1 MLKAGRVAAEY
12 IPDIVSRTEL
22 IDGSPHR
29 AEIDQAIADALGRRG
44 SWSKNRMRDMVD
56 AIIFR
61 RDPDLVRQAREDAK
75 KLRGVW
81 GSHADHGMAIL
92 DAQSTAEEMTMI
104 MARLEKLAMST
115 CKADPRRKS
124 DRMAD
129 ALFATVMGREFG
141 CQCPDDPKH
150 PCTAEIVTVPADQ
163 VISGVDVK
171 IVLHVITDQATLE
184 GTADNPGFL
193 DGHGV
198 ISAAHVRDIA
208 DRTETVQRP
217 MGNKTVQPEPE
228 PAPARARA
236 EPTEPEPAQPKPEE
250 PQPDP
255 GSKPDKPTVYMRS
268 PENPPVGEFSD
279 DDDDTVGS
287 AVRAGGSTAGDPAR

>member
-1 MLKAGRVAAEY
+1 
-12 IPDIVSRTEL
+12 
-22 IDGSPHR
+22 
-29 AEIDQAIADALGRRG
+29 
-44 SWSKNRMRDMVD
+44 MVD
-56 AIIFR
+56 AIISR

-81 GSHADHGMAIL
+81 GSHANHGMAIL

-163 VISGVDVK
+163 VKAPSRTTAERAVVAVDRAENNCAPAVS
-171 IVLHVITDQATLE
+171 ARS
-184 GTADNPGFL
+184 A
-193 DGHGV
+193 V
-198 ISAAHVRDIA
+198 ISA
-208 DRTETVQRP
+208 
-217 MGNKTVQPEPE
+217 
-228 PAPARARA
+228 
-236 EPTEPEPAQPKPEE
+236 
-250 PQPDP
+250 
-255 GSKPDKPTVYMRS
+255 RS
-268 PENPPVGEFSD
+268 
-279 DDDDTVGS
+279 TVGS
-287 AVRAGGSTAGDPAR
+287 ARSTVRAGGSAAGDPTRRRVSAVGGARQ